1 MALKVTWGM
10 SFLYLRIML
19 HDIYIGHL
27 KLLKNCL
34 EKQWYITWNAGC
46 H

>member
-1 MALKVTWGM
+1 M
-10 SFLYLRIML
+10 LREV
-19 HDIYIGHL
+19 YIGHL

-34 EKQWYITWNAGC
+34 EKHWYITWNSGC